1 MYKLEYITKEVI
13 GSQTSGSEEH
23 KIYETLEEA
32 KDVFAVVK
40 TEEVDTWFGIKVEEH
55 PEGEV
60 SQNVTDMELLYRL
73 TEEDYLAECELNIIP
88 LLDEE

>member
-1 MYKLEYITKEVI
+1 MYKLEYTTKEVI

-40 TEEVDTWFGIKVEEH
+40 TEEADTWFDIKVEDH
-55 PEGEV
+55 PDGEV
-60 SQNVTDMELLYRL
+60 FKDVTDMELFYKL
-73 TEEDYLAECELNIIP
+73 TDEDYLAECELIIIP
-88 LLDEE
+88 LLEE